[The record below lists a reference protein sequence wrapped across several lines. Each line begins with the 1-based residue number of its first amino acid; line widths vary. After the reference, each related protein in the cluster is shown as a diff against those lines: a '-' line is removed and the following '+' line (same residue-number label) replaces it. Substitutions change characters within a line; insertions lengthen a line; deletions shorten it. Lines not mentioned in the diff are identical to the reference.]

1 MNEEEIR
8 PENDEIDDL
17 KQLKHLLRLIEAEDE
32 DPKILMILA
41 CVCRLSA
48 IDKREYRRQ
57 VFDQEEEKKEETLE
71 LVYKKIENEMIVY
84 FYNEGRREGEIA
96 KIIDADIFTVIR
108 RVDKARREGKINE

>member
-1 MNEEEIR
+1 MNEETQSET
-8 PENDEIDDL
+8 NEIDDL

-41 CVCRLSA
+41 CICRLSA

-71 LVYKKIENEMIVY
+71 LVYRKIENEMVVY
-84 FYNEGRREGEIA
+84 FYNEGRRKEEIV
-96 KIIDADIFTVIR
+96 KIIDADIFAVIR
-108 RVDKARREGKINE
+108 HIEKARREGKIK